1 VSVDVRGYQG
11 LSSGNYGRVVDV
23 VPVDGG
29 WRRDPDHACV
39 QSGAQVEPDCVW
51 MVANE
56 SRRHLIKLFSS
67 ECDVENEILVYLELL
82 EVVVELADNL
92 VSRCVGENWLR
103 QRLSSALEYRVRNR
117 LSSTGVKA
125 GRVIAID
132 SVPVL
137 LAPS

>member
-1 VSVDVRGYQG
+1 
-11 LSSGNYGRVVDV
+11 
-23 VPVDGG
+23 
-29 WRRDPDHACV
+29 
-39 QSGAQVEPDCVW
+39 